1 MTRASICSLRG
12 TFSFFIRVLFIF
24 ILVAD
29 VVFLINT
36 RHLWMNAPQISIDL
50 DFLPAL
56 KNTLESVVTS
66 QSPATSL
73 KELNDF
79 VYQNPDTPAAIL
91 VQLLRQHLHTSPSAE
106 VQRRK
111 ACIRHTKDNICFG
124 GYAHYSQHP
133 DHTAHEIPTVLWED
147 DPQMNIYNLT
157 HYPNGRQHNGLGTN
171 MACIPLTLAG
181 FAATKD
187 PNNVVV
193 ELGPFLGLS
202 TKCIAVGMRKNGV
215 KENTLFVYD
224 TFSGLMNFRAIQRM
238 HPWLKD
244 EHPEYTQQN
253 DNFHFL
259 WEYGV
264 KPTFPTV
271 ISRQGFISKETLN
284 PEALGHRPVAL
295 ISIDSAKSNQHL
307 QQQLAGLGPLT
318 KGSILMMMDFEF
330 VREHIVL
337 FYACLRENYLLPVYL
352 SWSLEHWMWIVT
364 DDVDL
369 ADPKH
374 YQCYDEYK
382 TNKDGRSRVVDLAMR
397 DLLMLSGLTDGAT
410 VIEAFA
416 SVRNPLSEKIASV
429 LRNS

>member
-1 MTRASICSLRG
+1 MD
-12 TFSFFIRVLFIF
+12 F
-24 ILVAD
+24 
-29 VVFLINT
+29 
-36 RHLWMNAPQISIDL
+36 
-50 DFLPAL
+50 DFLSTFN
-56 KNTLESVVTS
+56 NTFDSVVTA
-66 QSPATSL
+66 QSAGTSL

-79 VYQNPDTPAAIL
+79 VNQNPLTPAAIL
-91 VQLLRQHLHTSPSAE
+91 VQLLRQYLHTSPSAE

-111 ACIRHTKDNICFG
+111 ACVRHSNDKMCFG
-124 GYAHYSQHP
+124 GHAYYSQHP
-133 DHTAHEIPTVLWED
+133 DHTAHEIPIVLWED
-147 DPQMNIYNLT
+147 DPQMNIFNLT
-157 HYPNGRQHNGLGTN
+157 HYPNGREHSGLGTN

-181 FAATKD
+181 FAATQD
-187 PNNVVV
+187 PKNVVV

-202 TKCIAVGMRKNGV
+202 SKCIAVGMRKNGV
-215 KENTLFVYD
+215 KDNTLFVYD

-264 KPTFPTV
+264 KPTYPKA
-271 ISRQGFISKETLN
+271 ISRQGFISKEALN

-330 VREHIVL
+330 VREHIIL
-337 FYACLRENYLLPVYL
+337 FYACLRENYVLPVYL
-352 SWSLEHWMWIVT
+352 SWNMEHWMWIVT

-369 ADPKH
+369 ADQVH
-374 YQCYDEYK
+374 YQCYNEYK
-382 TNKDGRSRVVDLAMR
+382 SNENGRSHVVDLAMR
-397 DLLMLSGLTDGAT
+397 DLLMLSGLTDDDT
-410 VIEAFA
+410 VIEAFV
-416 SVRNPLSEKIASV
+416 SVRNPMSEKISSV
-429 LRNS
+429 LRDS